1 MEKAFQVEG
10 RACGGGHGEHV
21 PAPRSLD
28 GRRDGEEAEGGWLR
42 PPECSFKARR
52 LFSDPQI

>member
-28 GRRDGEEAEGGWLR
+28 SRRDGEEAEGGG
-42 PPECSFKARR
+42 
-52 LFSDPQI
+52 